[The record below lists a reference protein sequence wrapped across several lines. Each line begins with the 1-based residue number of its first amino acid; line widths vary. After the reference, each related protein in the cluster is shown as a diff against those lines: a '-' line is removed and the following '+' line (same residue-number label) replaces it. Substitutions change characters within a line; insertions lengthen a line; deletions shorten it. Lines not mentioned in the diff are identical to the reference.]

1 MAPPLRTAPW
11 RVYQGLVRQKLHGF
25 NARSIST
32 TNFLR
37 ATNHAGANPLRSRAS
52 VGAAGHGKDNSQVT
66 HYQKS
71 MILSAVGILVSA
83 AAMYGVI
90 KMDIFG
96 LDALES
102 NKNEIATNTSE
113 PSNTITADKQNGK
126 LKMDGPSGF
135 PSDGGPSVIPLQGQD
150 NVDQVPTGTSTVPYF
165 PTTIRLPSIADMENK
180 KTNEDI
186 STSDGDEYQLLGLGI
201 RTVSFLRVQVYV
213 VGLYVAKADIT
224 ELQQRLVRTAIHPPV
239 ASSDGS
245 AAISGI
251 GADAA
256 TSLVPP
262 ERQQLKELLLDPEH
276 GDAAW
281 NALIKENGIRTVFR
295 IVPTRNTDFMHLR
308 DGWVRSI
315 TNRAQ
320 EKKPTPGSTTPG
332 EFDDAGFGTAMGE
345 FKSIFGG
352 NHRKS
357 LPKGQTLFLLRTSQG
372 ALEALL
378 QTSATEPMSW
388 VGRVADER
396 VSRLVWLN
404 YLAGKTVS
412 SEGARQSIVDGLV
425 TVVERPV
432 GTIVQRV
439 V

>member
-1 MAPPLRTAPW
+1 MAPLLRTAPW
-11 RVYQGLVRQKLHGF
+11 RAYQGLVRQKLHGF

-32 TNFLR
+32 SNSLR

-52 VGAAGHGKDNSQVT
+52 TGAAGQGKDNAPVAQ
-66 HYQKS
+66 YQKS
-71 MILSAVGILVSA
+71 IILSAVGIVASA

-102 NKNEIATNTSE
+102 NKKNEPATNTSE
-113 PSNTITADKQNGK
+113 PNTITTDQQNGT
-126 LKMDGPSGF
+126 LKMDGPAGF

-165 PTTIRLPSIADMENK
+165 PTTIRLPSIAEMENK
-180 KTNEDI
+180 QTNDDI
-186 STSDGDEYQLLGLGI
+186 TTSDGDEYQLLGLGI

-239 ASSDGS
+239 ASSDEA

-256 TSLVPP
+256 TSL
-262 ERQQLKELLLDPEH
+262 RQQLKELLLDPEH

-320 EKKPTPGSTTPG
+320 EKKPALGSTTPG
-332 EFDDAGFGTAMGE
+332 EFDDAGFGTAMNE

-352 NHRKS
+352 SHRKS
-357 LPKGQTLFLLRTSQG
+357 LPKGQTLFLLRTGQG

-378 QTSATEPMSW
+378 QPSAAEPMSW

-404 YLAGKTVS
+404 YLAGKSVS

-432 GTIVQRV
+432 GTVVQRV